1 MSLLPLARVPSR
13 YAEAHGPDSPCL
25 AYPDGDLSW
34 GGLER
39 GANRLAH
46 ALAARGVRENDFVT
60 LALPNGLDFHL
71 ACFALWKLGA
81 TPHVVSARAPA
92 AEMRAILDLARPRL
106 VLGEGGAPVAAVARE
121 SDDDSPPPTAV
132 ARHWKAMS
140 SGGSTG
146 RPKIIVDET
155 PATIDPEEWF
165 MDMPANGCVL
175 NPGPL
180 YHNAPFVFA
189 HFALFRGN
197 RVVGLARFDPGD
209 ALAAIAEHRV
219 QWTMM
224 VPTMMHRIWRLPED
238 VRAAHDLSSL
248 EIVGHVASPM
258 PVWLKEKWIE
268 WLGPRRVWELYGGT
282 EAVGATWI
290 SGVEWLDRKG
300 SVGRCVRGSRV
311 KILDD
316 AGRECAPGEI
326 GEVYM
331 MPSGGPRSSYRYI
344 GAERRV
350 DAEGW
355 ESLGDMG
362 SVDEDG
368 YLYLADRRHDLILSG
383 GANVYPAEVEAALVE
398 HPGVD
403 TAVAIGLP
411 DDDMGESVHAVV
423 RLAGGAPLDEDDLR
437 SFMEAKLARYK
448 TPRSYEFVDFSL
460 RDDAGKVRR
469 SQLRAERIA
478 RRTATETEAAPL
490 PDGSDIRRP

>member
-1 MSLLPLARVPSR
+1 MSLLPLACAPAR
-13 YAEAHGPDSPCL
+13 YAETLGADETCL
-25 AYPDGDLSW
+25 IYPDGALSW

-39 GANRLAH
+39 RANRLAH
-46 ALAARGVRENDFVT
+46 ALAARGVREGDFVP
-60 LALPNGLDFHL
+60 LALPNGLGFHL

-81 TPHVVSARAPA
+81 TPHVVSARTPA
-92 AEMRAILDLARPRL
+92 AEMRAILDLARPRM
-106 VLGEGGAPVAAVARE
+106 VLGEGGVPVAALDGDGCDE
-121 SDDDSPPPTAV
+121 SPPPVRV

-146 RPKIIVDET
+146 RPKIIVDES
-155 PATIDPEEWF
+155 PAAIDPAEWF
-165 MDMPANGCVL
+165 LDMPANGCVL

-180 YHNAPFVFA
+180 YHNAPFISA

-197 RVVGLARFDPGD
+197 RVVGLARFDPQD
-209 ALAAIAEHRV
+209 ALHAIARHRV

-224 VPTMMHRIWRLPED
+224 VPTMMHRIWRLPDE
-238 VRAAHDLSSL
+238 VRTSFDLSSL

-268 WLGPRRVWELYGGT
+268 WLGARRVWELYGGT

-311 KILDD
+311 KILDES
-316 AGRECAPGEI
+316 GRECAPGEI

-331 MPSGGPRSSYRYI
+331 MPKQGPRSSYRYL
-344 GAERRV
+344 GAERRA
-350 DAEGW
+350 DPQGW

-362 SVDEDG
+362 WVDEDG

-403 TAVAIGLP
+403 SAVAVGLP
-411 DDDMGESVHAVV
+411 DEDLGEAVHAIV
-423 RLAGGAPLDEDDLR
+423 RPDEAARAPLDEAGLR
-437 SFMEAKLARYK
+437 AFMETRLARYK
-448 TPRSYEFVDFSL
+448 TPRSYEFVDFPL

-469 SQLRAERIA
+469 SQLRADRIA
-478 RRTATETEAAPL
+478 RRAP
-490 PDGSDIRRP
+490 R

>member
-1 MSLLPLARVPSR
+1 MSLLPLACAPAR
-13 YAEAHGPDSPCL
+13 YAETLGADRTCL
-25 AYPDGDLSW
+25 IYPDGALSW

-39 GANRLAH
+39 RANRLSH
-46 ALAARGVRENDFVT
+46 ALASRGVREGDFVT
-60 LALPNGLDFHL
+60 LALPNGLGFHL

-81 TPHVVSARAPA
+81 TPHIVSARTPA
-92 AEMRAILDLARPRL
+92 AEMRAILDLARPRM
-106 VLGEGGAPVAAVARE
+106 VLGEGGVPVAALDGAG
-121 SDDDSPPPTAV
+121 DDDSPPPARV

-155 PATIDPEEWF
+155 PAAIDPAEWF
-165 MDMPANGCVL
+165 LDMPANDCVL

-180 YHNAPFVFA
+180 YHNAPFISA

-197 RVVGLARFDPGD
+197 RVVGLARFDPQD
-209 ALAAIAEHRV
+209 ALRAIARHRV
-219 QWTMM
+219 RWTMM
-224 VPTMMHRIWRLPED
+224 VPTMMHRIWRLPEE
-238 VRAAHDLSSL
+238 VRASFDLSSL

-268 WLGPRRVWELYGGT
+268 WLGANRVWELYGGT

-290 SGVEWLDRKG
+290 SGVEWLERKG
-300 SVGRCVRGSRV
+300 SVGRCIRGSRV
-311 KILDD
+311 KILDES
-316 AGRECAPGEI
+316 GRECAPGEI

-331 MPSGGPRSSYRYI
+331 MPDGGPRSSYRYL
-344 GAERRV
+344 GAERRA
-350 DAEGW
+350 DPQGW

-362 SVDEDG
+362 WVDEDG

-398 HPGVD
+398 HPEVD
-403 TAVAIGLP
+403 SAVAIGLP
-411 DDDMGESVHAVV
+411 DDDLGETVHAIV
-423 RLAGGAPLDEDDLR
+423 RPAGAGRPPLDETDLR
-437 SFMEAKLARYK
+437 AFMEARLARYK
-448 TPRSYEFVDFSL
+448 TPRSYEFVDFPL

-478 RRTATETEAAPL
+478 GDAP
-490 PDGSDIRRP
+490 R

>member
-1 MSLLPLARVPSR
+1 MSLLPLAGAPAR
-13 YAEAHGPDSPCL
+13 YAETLGADRTCL
-25 AYPDGDLSW
+25 IYPDGALSW

-39 GANRLAH
+39 RANRLAH
-46 ALAARGVRENDFVT
+46 ALAARGVREGDFVT
-60 LALPNGLDFHL
+60 LALPNGLGFHL

-81 TPHVVSARAPA
+81 TPHIVSARTPA
-92 AEMRAILDLARPRL
+92 AEMRAILDLARPRM
-106 VLGEGGAPVAAVARE
+106 VLGEGGVPVAALDGAG
-121 SDDDSPPPTAV
+121 DDDSPPPARV

-155 PATIDPEEWF
+155 PAAIDPAEWF
-165 MDMPANGCVL
+165 LDMPANDCVL

-180 YHNAPFVFA
+180 YHNAPFISA

-197 RVVGLARFDPGD
+197 RVVGLARFDPQD
-209 ALAAIAEHRV
+209 ALRAIARHRV
-219 QWTMM
+219 RWTMM
-224 VPTMMHRIWRLPED
+224 VPTMMHRIWRLPEE
-238 VRAAHDLSSL
+238 VRASFDLSSL

-268 WLGPRRVWELYGGT
+268 WLGAHRVWELYGGT

-290 SGVEWLDRKG
+290 SGVEWLERKG
-300 SVGRCVRGSRV
+300 SVGRCIRGSRV
-311 KILDD
+311 KILDGS
-316 AGRECAPGEI
+316 GRECAPGEI

-331 MPSGGPRSSYRYI
+331 MPDGGPRSSYRYL
-344 GAERRV
+344 GAERRA
-350 DAEGW
+350 DPQGW

-362 SVDEDG
+362 WVDEDG

-383 GANVYPAEVEAALVE
+383 GANIYPAEVEAALVE

-403 TAVAIGLP
+403 SAVAIGLP
-411 DDDMGESVHAVV
+411 DDDLGETVHAIV
-423 RLAGGAPLDEDDLR
+423 RPAGAGRSPLDETDLR
-437 SFMEAKLARYK
+437 AFMETRLARYK
-448 TPRSYEFVDFSL
+448 TPRSYEFVDFPL

-478 RRTATETEAAPL
+478 GGAP
-490 PDGSDIRRP
+490 R

>member
-1 MSLLPLARVPSR
+1 MSLLPLACAPAR
-13 YAEAHGPDSPCL
+13 YAETLGADATCL
-25 AYPDGDLSW
+25 IYPDGALSW

-39 GANRLAH
+39 RANRLAH
-46 ALAARGVRENDFVT
+46 ALAARGVREGDFVT
-60 LALPNGLDFHL
+60 LALPNGLGFHL

-81 TPHVVSARAPA
+81 TPHVVSARTPA
-92 AEMRAILDLARPRL
+92 AEMRAILDLARPRM
-106 VLGEGGAPVAAVARE
+106 VVGEGGVPVAAL
-121 SDDDSPPPTAV
+121 DGDGCDDSPPPVRV

-146 RPKIIVDET
+146 RPKIIVDES
-155 PATIDPEEWF
+155 PAAIDPAEWF
-165 MDMPANGCVL
+165 LDMPANGCVL

-180 YHNAPFVFA
+180 YHNAPFISA

-197 RVVGLARFDPGD
+197 RVVGLARFDPQD
-209 ALAAIAEHRV
+209 ALRAIARHRV

-224 VPTMMHRIWRLPED
+224 VPTMMHRIWRLPEE
-238 VRAAHDLSSL
+238 VRASFDLSSL

-268 WLGPRRVWELYGGT
+268 WLGANRVWELYGGT

-311 KILDD
+311 KILDE

-331 MPSGGPRSSYRYI
+331 MPKQGPRSSYRYL
-344 GAERRV
+344 GAERRA
-350 DAEGW
+350 DPQGW

-362 SVDEDG
+362 WVDEDG

-383 GANVYPAEVEAALVE
+383 GANIYPAEVEAALVE

-403 TAVAIGLP
+403 SAVAVGLP
-411 DDDMGESVHAVV
+411 DEDLGEAVHAIV
-423 RLAGGAPLDEDDLR
+423 RPAGAARAPLDEAGLR
-437 SFMEAKLARYK
+437 AFMETRLARYK
-448 TPRSYEFVDFSL
+448 TPRSYEFVDFPL

-469 SQLRAERIA
+469 SQLRADRIA
-478 RRTATETEAAPL
+478 E
-490 PDGSDIRRP
+490 RPPR